1 MEAVVFCLLILNEKL
16 FVDLYFKVQ
25 FFLNVVL
32 TFYKQYNFAPNGALK
47 TLYNQ

>member
-25 FFLNVVL
+25 FFKNVVL
-32 TFYKQYNFAPNGALK
+32 TFYKQSLLTDKNSLN
-47 TLYNQ
+47 